1 MTDSQLTAR
10 TAAGQPALTVIF
22 DGYCGFCTRCAEL
35 GQRLDGHSRVR
46 FLAHQ
51 APGVRERF
59 GITRE
64 QAEYQIWAIDAA
76 GGKRGGAQA
85 AAAIL
90 DTILGS
96 APWVGSR
103 PAAERISRGNG
114 RAGRGAGRA
123 RRGGVRHGNVRR
135 ARTRGLLE
143 GLAGLPGIE
152 QGLDRAYQWVA
163 RNRGRFPGMTPWC
176 QSHAGQCGP

>member
-1 MTDSQLTAR
+1 MTESHSNAD
-10 TAAGQPALTVIF
+10 GPAPEPVLTVIF
-22 DGYCGFCTRCAEL
+22 DGYCGFCTRCAEF
-35 GQRLDGHSRVR
+35 GQRLDPHARVR

-59 GITRE
+59 GITRP
-64 QAEYQIWAIDAA
+64 QAEYQIWAIDAS

-96 APWVGSR
+96 
-103 PAAERISRGNG
+103 
-114 RAGRGAGRA
+114 
-123 RRGGVRHGNVRR
+123 
-135 ARTRGLLE
+135 RGLFE
-143 GLAGLPGIE
+143 RLAGLPGVE

-176 QSHAGQCGP
+176 QSHAGQCGR